1 MRLNILA
8 LSLLSGLSFASATTF
23 AEPAVQAGETLESLS
38 QAKVTTTVNG
48 QPGSLDELLSS
59 GQIKLVNQGNVTTDA
74 TDATDGQNPA
84 DSSAATPENQHIP
97 VEPAAI
103 SPTDQSDEDVQQ
115 QPGPD
120 IRQ

>member
-8 LSLLSGLSFASATTF
+8 LSLLSGLSFASATAF
-23 AEPAVQAGETLESLS
+23 AESAVQAGETLESLS

-74 TDATDGQNPA
+74 TDGQNPA
-84 DSSAATPENQHIP
+84 DSSAATPENQHVP